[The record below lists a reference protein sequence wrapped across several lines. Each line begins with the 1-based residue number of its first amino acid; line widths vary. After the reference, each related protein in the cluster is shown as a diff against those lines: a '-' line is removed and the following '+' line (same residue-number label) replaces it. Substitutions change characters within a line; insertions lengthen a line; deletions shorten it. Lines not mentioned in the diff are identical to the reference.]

1 MTCENREALDLFAVS
16 HAIDVRLLKILV
28 FGENAAAV
36 TPPFNLAN
44 RKSYHIKEWVA
55 KAQWD
60 VDGLARGLPLNN
72 EYPNPRWRINL
83 NGKLLREPL
92 AEISPSLAEPGIA
105 HMVRDFSGWLRALDD
120 PCH

>member
-1 MTCENREALDLFAVS
+1 MTSENREALDLFAVS
-16 HAIDVRLLKILV
+16 HAIDVRLLKVLV
-28 FGENAAAV
+28 FGENAAAA
-36 TPPFNLAN
+36 TPPFNIAN

-92 AEISPSLAEPGIA
+92 AEINPSLAEPGIA
-105 HMVRDFSGWLRALDD
+105 HMVRGLSGWLRAPDD
-120 PCH
+120 LCH